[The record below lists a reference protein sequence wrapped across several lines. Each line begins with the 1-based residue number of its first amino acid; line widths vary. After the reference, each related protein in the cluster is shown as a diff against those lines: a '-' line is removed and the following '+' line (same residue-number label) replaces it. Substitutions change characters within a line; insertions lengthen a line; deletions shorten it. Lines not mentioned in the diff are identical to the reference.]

1 MTNLQAGA
9 FSPFTLTMT
18 RPDADQELGGVEMRM
33 PPGLLGDLSGVKLC
47 EEPQA
52 ALGTCGPESEIG
64 STVVSAG
71 LGNDPVTVTGGKVY
85 ITTAYGG
92 GNYGLSIVNPA
103 KAGPFMLEEGR
114 PVIVR
119 AEVYV
124 DPHTAALTRHQ
135 RCGADDPRR
144 YPFAVAAHQRDDRTR
159 KVHVQPD
166 QLRADEAHRA
176 AVKQSEAR
184 ARAVSSPFQV
194 TNCASLKFEPKL
206 VVSTQGQTSK
216 ADGASLTFK
225 LSKPDVQGS
234 QADVLKFKVDLPK
247 QLPSRLTTLQK
258 ACTAAQFNAD
268 PAGCPAASVIGHM
281 KVLTPVLPVPLEG
294 PMYFVSNGGE
304 AFPNVIVVLEGY
316 GVTIDLVGDTFI
328 SKAGI
333 TSSTFN
339 AIPDA
344 PFSTAEVVL
353 PEGPHSALTTN
364 LPEKDHYDLCGQ
376 KLTMP
381 TALIGQNG
389 AEIHQSTPIN
399 VTGCPKVKALT
410 RAQQLAQALQVCRKK
425 AKGAKRTL
433 CAKRARKQYGPTK
446 KESGKKK

>member
-103 KAGPFMLEEGR
+103 KAGPFVLEEGR

-119 AEVYV
+119 AAIFV
-124 DPHTAALTRHQ
+124 DPHTAALRVIS
-135 RCGADDPRR
+135 GAVPTILDGIPL
-144 YPFAVAAHQRDDRTR
+144 
-159 KVHVQPD
+159 
-166 QLRADEAHRA
+166 QLQHINVTIEREKFTFNPTNCEAMKLTGVLSSSQGA
-176 AVKQSEAR
+176 SA
-184 ARAVSSPFQV
+184 AVSSPFQV

-206 VVSTQGQTSK
+206 TVSTQGKTSK

-258 ACTAAQFNAD
+258 ACTAAQFNTD

-344 PFSTAEVVL
+344 PFSSAEVVL

-399 VTGCPKVKALT
+399 VTGCPKIKALT
-410 RAQQLAQALQVCRKK
+410 RAQQLAGALKRCRKK
-425 AKGAKRTL
+425 DHDK
-433 CAKRARKQYGPTK
+433 AKRAACEASTK
-446 KESGKKK
+446 KKQTEKAKTKKQ